1 MADNVPFTKL
11 DRNNVVHILT
21 GQASERNWLSEA
33 VLPEDSPL
41 RTPDS
46 KSWSP
51 ENGGCEGINNDHSDN
66 NDGSNKEKGLLVP
79 SNEINIQMNV
89 YEKYHST
96 FPYVE
101 TGDDKSR
108 LIPRV
113 DVIQAFLLLSR
124 RKAELNPATMLVLPF
139 SLPNYQDFQKFSAH
153 AADNFLPVLQKEV
166 NTGANDFEVE
176 ANMIEFTFFHPAFAL
191 PDLKEKDP
199 RNFVSRSP
207 FPTVQINLKKGIKST
222 DQKSDS
228 LLKSTSYSLLLAE
241 FSAILTKATQ

>member
-21 GQASERNWLSEA
+21 GQGISNPPVFMIKHCILAFGFSYRLLASESNWLNEA

-51 ENGGCEGINNDHSDN
+51 ENGGCEGINNDDSDN
-66 NDGSNKEKGLLVP
+66 NDGSSKEKRLLVP
-79 SNEINIQMNV
+79 SNEINIQLNV

-113 DVIQAFLLLSR
+113 DVIQ
-124 RKAELNPATMLVLPF
+124 V
-139 SLPNYQDFQKFSAH
+139 
-153 AADNFLPVLQKEV
+153 
-166 NTGANDFEVE
+166 
-176 ANMIEFTFFHPAFAL
+176 
-191 PDLKEKDP
+191 
-199 RNFVSRSP
+199 
-207 FPTVQINLKKGIKST
+207 
-222 DQKSDS
+222 
-228 LLKSTSYSLLLAE
+228 
-241 FSAILTKATQ
+241 